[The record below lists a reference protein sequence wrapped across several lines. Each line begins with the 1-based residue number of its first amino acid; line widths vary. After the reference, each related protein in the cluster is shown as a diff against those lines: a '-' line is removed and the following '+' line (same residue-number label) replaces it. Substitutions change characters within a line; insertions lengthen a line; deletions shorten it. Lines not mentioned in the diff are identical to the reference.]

1 MSNFDLQIKNYTISE
16 LQEIF
21 GLTDKYQLRELE
33 EKGQKLVQNIQ
44 SDSEISQDVRQ
55 KTLDFLS
62 EAKDKLISESMP
74 NLSVVD
80 IKAQPQRVAENI
92 YQSEHPSNYFPPMI
106 GLYLWSHLYTLEHVL
121 QT

>member
-21 GLTDKYQLRELE
+21 GLSDNYQLRELE

-44 SDSEISQDVRQ
+44 SDPEITQDVRQ

-62 EAKDKLISESMP
+62 EAKDKLI
-74 NLSVVD
+74 
-80 IKAQPQRVAENI
+80 
-92 YQSEHPSNYFPPMI
+92 
-106 GLYLWSHLYTLEHVL
+106 
-121 QT
+121 